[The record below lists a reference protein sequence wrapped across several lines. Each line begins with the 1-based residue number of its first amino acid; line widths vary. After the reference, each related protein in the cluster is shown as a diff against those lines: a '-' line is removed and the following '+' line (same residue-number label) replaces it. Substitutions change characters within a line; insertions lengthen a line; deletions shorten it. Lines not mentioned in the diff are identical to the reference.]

1 MKLSLRLLESMG
13 KSSESSQKIAQFILD
28 AAFAQKLKKGEKL
41 YLAGKVEDKVC
52 YVEKGLLKKYTV
64 DSKGKEYINWL
75 SMEGDF
81 ILLPKSFLR
90 GEINEET
97 VEALEDCTIYSMRK
111 GVLFKIM
118 EYNNKI
124 CLTMVNELF
133 NYLCVL
139 QNICIFL
146 RSMDATEKYTF
157 LKSFNPKLVKR
168 LNQKQLSN
176 FLGIDTTYLSKILK
190 NLNETSSV

>member
-1 MKLSLRLLESMG
+1 MKLSQRLLESFG
-13 KSSESSQKIAQFILD
+13 KSSESSQKFVQFILD
-28 AAFAQKLKKGEKL
+28 TAFAQKLKKGDKL
-41 YLAGKVEDKVC
+41 YDRGKIEDRVC
-52 YVEKGLLKKYTV
+52 YVEKGLLKKYTI
-64 DSKGKEYINWL
+64 DSSGKEHINWF

-90 GEINEET
+90 GEMNEEI
-97 VEALEDCTIYSMRK
+97 VEALEDCVIFSMK
-111 GVLFKIM
+111 KNVLFKIM
-118 EYNNKI
+118 EYNNKM
-124 CLTMVNELF
+124 CMTMVNELF

-146 RSMDATEKYTF
+146 RSLDASEKYTF

-168 LNQKQLSN
+168 LNQKQLAN

-190 NLNETSSV
+190 QLNE

>member
-1 MKLSLRLLESMG
+1 MRLSQRLLESMG
-13 KSSESSQKIAQFILD
+13 KNSDSSQKIVQFILD
-28 AAFAQKLKKGEKL
+28 AAFAQKLKKGDKL
-41 YLAGKVEDKVC
+41 YNLGKVEDKVC
-52 YVEKGLLKKYTV
+52 YVEKGLLKKYTI
-64 DSKGKEYINWL
+64 DAKGKEYINWF

-81 ILLPKSFLR
+81 ILLPKSFIR
-90 GEINEET
+90 GEINEEV
-97 VEALEDCTIYSMRK
+97 VEALEDCVIFSMRK

-133 NYLCVL
+133 GYLCVL

-146 RSMDATEKYTF
+146 RSLDASEKYTF

-168 LNQKQLSN
+168 LNQKQLAN

-190 NLNETSSV
+190 SLNE

>member
-1 MKLSLRLLESMG
+1 MRLSQRLLESMG
-13 KSSESSQKIAQFILD
+13 KSSDSSQKIVQYILD
-28 AAFAQKLKKGEKL
+28 AAFSQKLKKGDKL
-41 YLAGKVEDKVC
+41 YVIGKVEDKVC

-64 DSKGKEYINWL
+64 DEKGKEYINWF

-81 ILLPKSFLR
+81 ILLPKSFIR
-90 GEINEET
+90 GEVNEEV
-97 VEALEDCTIYSMRK
+97 VEALEDCVIYSMRK

-118 EYNNKI
+118 EFNNKI

-146 RSMDATEKYTF
+146 RSLDASEKYMF

-168 LNQKQLSN
+168 LNQKLLAN

-190 NLNETSSV
+190 NLNE